1 MLDPETDPS
10 RRRLLGGLCAGALLL
25 PSTPGRALT
34 KADHAPFVTTPH
46 EAVQRMLALA
56 GTGPEDIVYDLG
68 SGDGRIVIAA
78 ARDFGARAVGI
89 EFDYRLN
96 AVARVNAQADGV
108 ADRVRFLE
116 QDLFDSDFSE
126 ATVVTL
132 FLREA
137 MNLRLKPLLLQ
148 QLQPGT
154 PIVSYRYGFGEW
166 PPEHDELFG
175 GERIRLWTTPSS

>member
-108 ADRVRFLE
+108 ADRVRFLATGRRSLAQAALRFVLDAPEVSVVIPGIKTVAQAEENLAVSDVPELTAEE
-116 QDLFDSDFSE
+116 QAGIRHGLEEIGEDF
-126 ATVVTL
+126 L
-132 FLREA
+132 
-137 MNLRLKPLLLQ
+137 
-148 QLQPGT
+148 
-154 PIVSYRYGFGEW
+154 
-166 PPEHDELFG
+166 
-175 GERIRLWTTPSS
+175 